1 MEKGMTA
8 KVAHDTITAV
18 RKIKAGYWY
27 FKVVNGMGGPYFDRE
42 TYRLRETAYP
52 HGLKPIT
59 ARVWAKLP
67 PNKRAYIIKTLPS
80 CGRA

>member
-27 FKVVNGMGGPYFDRE
+27 FKVVND
-42 TYRLRETAYP
+42 YRGQVSHMTIHESAFKFYKWT
-52 HGLKPIT
+52 K
-59 ARVWAKLP
+59 
-67 PNKRAYIIKTLPS
+67 
-80 CGRA
+80 